1 MVVATDSTGNRG
13 SSRNDL
19 CLFKGGRRGTA
30 ATSWPPVAG
39 KTGQSVRG
47 GGPRLPV
54 GKTAGRKGNH
64 RPPAGKTGQ
73 WDPGGD
79 RQNRGQ
85 AGAATRLQPVGQRL
99 RSLSRRH
106 RGGSIPRP
114 QRQGDLAG
122 SGGRLRLLWRLSE
135 RQAFRPQAPW
145 KAVPGSLCR
154 D

>member
-47 GGPRLPV
+47 GDPRLPV

-73 WDPGGD
+73 WD
-79 RQNRGQ
+79 RGFCGIHRKAKRRAHQ
-85 AGAATRLQPVGQRL
+85 AQARGR
-99 RSLSRRH
+99 SRRRPH
-106 RGGSIPRP
+106 PR
-114 QRQGDLAG
+114 R
-122 SGGRLRLLWRLSE
+122 E
-135 RQAFRPQAPW
+135 RSREE
-145 KAVPGSLCR
+145 G
-154 D
+154 